1 MSLFTGTP
9 QLADS
14 EWRPDGT
21 GVEPNGDAVGGDIQ
35 RGESYSVRFVRPDR
49 PRSLVTVSFYATESD
64 DYPGEYGV
72 QRQVE
77 FLVCED
83 PTEPGGTEVWS
94 DCHSDDVSDEV
105 IDTEAEAE
113 SEAAG
118 HAQSALGDGDDINWD
133 GYSDPRARFRPLG
146 DHWACWRC
154 GSRQQGYIEGSWLPY
169 AAWCLDCGQS
179 VEVLP

>member
-1 MSLFTGTP
+1 MNLFTRAP

-14 EWRPDGT
+14 DWRPDGT
-21 GVEPNGDAVGGDIQ
+21 GVDSAGDIGGDIQ

-64 DYPGEYGV
+64 NNPSEYGIE
-72 QRQVE
+72 RQVE

-83 PTEPGGTEVWS
+83 PNEPGGTEVWS
-94 DCHSDDVSDEV
+94 DCHYDDISYEV

-113 SEAAG
+113 AEAAR
-118 HAQSALGDGDDINWD
+118 HAQSALGDGDDIRWD
-133 GYSDPRARFRPLG
+133 GYSDPRARFRPLP

-154 GSRQQGYIEGSWLPY
+154 GSREFNQISPWSVR
-169 AAWCLDCGQS
+169 CNDCGNRS
-179 VEVLP
+179 EAFNA